1 MSTLGSLWTGAV
13 AYVSLGVGAGLS
25 MAGNLA
31 DTYRTR
37 GAGQVDALDKIL
49 ALAWP
54 ALVILAIEMF
64 VSERWKRSA
73 MFQIWRWT
81 GCLAIGSMAMVAS
94 WTHLHDLLASR
105 GQLAIVAILGPLAID
120 GMVIMATG
128 LILSSRGQLATAGQS
143 GQLATAP
150 ASAPTVGQAL
160 ANKDMATLANW
171 PTEVATLDAIV
182 QAEALIRGQD
192 LAKQGIDTPANRP
205 TGHTEHTPA
214 GWTGP
219 VASAADVAASELA
232 MRGQEPTVE
241 AGQLADDLD
250 AWERGVDA
258 AIHDAGQEL
267 ARQAEAVANGHLAED
282 PPVVPAVPPA
292 AALLIQECLAKQD
305 AKSAIDALVAAEHG
319 VSPRQARRWRAEVAR
334 TLPPLL

>member
-64 VSERWKRSA
+64 VSERWTRSA

-105 GQLAIVAILGPLAID
+105 GQLAVVAILGPLAID
-120 GMVIMATG
+120 GMAIMATG
-128 LILSSRGQLATAGQS
+128 LILSTRGQS

-150 ASAPTVGQAL
+150 ASVPTIGQAPASVPTVGQAL
-160 ANKDMATLANW
+160 ATKDMATLANW
-171 PTEVATLDAIV
+171 PTEVATLDTIV
-182 QAEALIRGQD
+182 QTEALIRGQ
-192 LAKQGIDTPANRP
+192 
-205 TGHTEHTPA
+205 
-214 GWTGP
+214 
-219 VASAADVAASELA
+219 ELA
-232 MRGQEPTVE
+232 RRMASPQEPTVE

-250 AWERGVDA
+250 AWERGVNA

-282 PPVVPAVPPA
+282 PPVVPAVPAA
-292 AALLIQECLAKQD
+292 AALLIQECLAKRD

-319 VSPRQARRWRAEVAR
+319 GSTRQARRWRAEVAR

>member
-64 VSERWKRSA
+64 VSERWKRST

-105 GQLAIVAILGPLAID
+105 GQLAVVAILGPLAID
-120 GMVIMATG
+120 GMAIMATG
-128 LILSSRGQLATAGQS
+128 LILSTRGQS

-171 PTEVATLDAIV
+171 PAEVATLDAIV
-182 QAEALIRGQD
+182 QAEALIRGQE
-192 LAKQGIDTPANRP
+192 LAKQM
-205 TGHTEHTPA
+205 
-214 GWTGP
+214 
-219 VASAADVAASELA
+219 ASP
-232 MRGQEPTVE
+232 QEPTFE

-250 AWERGVDA
+250 AWECGVDA

-319 VSPRQARRWRAEVAR
+319 VSPRQARRWRTEVAR